1 MSPENAPPQ
10 RPRSFAKS
18 PGRASIG
25 RLRFIIGG
33 LVAAGLFLLVSLRG
47 VAGFYTDYLWFD
59 ALGHGDVFQ
68 GVVGAKVILVLLFMV
83 LFFIILFGNLTI
95 SQRLSPKIRP
105 PGPEEELLVHF
116 HTFVGKRDRLIRILL
131 SAFFALIAG
140 LRVSDK
146 WQDWI
151 LFTNK
156 VDVGINDAQFNKD
169 LGFYLFQLP
178 FLNFIVDW
186 VFGTLLVTLIFTAIN
201 HYLNG
206 GIRFQTTGE
215 RVRPQV
221 KAHLSVL
228 LAFIALVRA
237 ANYWLARY
245 ELTTSSRGAVNG
257 ATYTDVKA
265 KLPAISLLMLISL
278 LAVALLVVNIRRR
291 GWVLPTLA
299 VGLWAFVALV
309 VGNIY
314 PAVIQNFSV
323 EPAESEKEAP
333 YIERNILATRTA
345 FGLDSLEEIQL
356 TNFDNK
362 ITSEDLKSNSAT
374 VRNIR
379 ILDPLIVQATFDRL
393 QGERE
398 FYRFSDVL
406 DTDRYEVAGE
416 TTQVLLGARELNL
429 NQTRS
434 WENQHV
440 AFTHGYGLAL
450 APVSRVKGSGDP
462 DFLIGDLPVSID
474 DSMKVTLDRP
484 QIYVGENLEGYAVLG
499 ASRNEV
505 DFTDENQ
512 QTLAVRYED
521 LGGDGGVGMGSFFRK
536 VAFALR
542 FGQIEPLIS
551 NFVTSESRVMYVRD
565 VRERVDKL
573 APFLHFDADPYPVL
587 DQGRIIYV
595 VDGYTTSDRYPYAQQ
610 ASVSELP
617 RKSGLRHEFNY
628 VRNSVKATVDAFTG
642 EVTLYV
648 VDSEDPL
655 IAAYQKAFSG
665 LFKSID
671 EMPEFLFDHMR
682 YPEDLFR
689 IQTELWGKYHV
700 EDTENFYQRAAEW
713 AVSQDPGRTGE
724 GAANLAIVNEQ
735 GIRIG
740 SRDMRMAPYRTIVS
754 LPDSEEAEYV
764 ILRAF
769 VPLDEEDTRKELAAF
784 IVGRSDRQNYGKLAV
799 YRPPSSNFDG
809 PALAEERIRNDEE
822 VASLQTLLSQRGS
835 TVLFGELL
843 LVPIED
849 SILYVRPL
857 YVQAEGDSTVPE
869 LVQVIV
875 AVGEDVIMADSL
887 QIALERLTGASLSD
901 LFVGIRT
908 GANSALEKVETI
920 AELEE
925 TSSSQQETFDLSNI
939 SSEVASLVIE
949 IDRLQKSAAK
959 ALADNPADWEEF
971 GRIQA
976 QIQKIVALLAEEA
989 S

>member
-1 MSPENAPPQ
+1 MQPEDAPPP
-10 RPRSFAKS
+10 RPRVL
-18 PGRASIG
+18 PRRGRRGSVG
-25 RLRFIIGG
+25 RFRLIIFG
-33 LVAAGLFLLVSLRG
+33 VIAIGLFLLMSLRG
-47 VAGFYTDYLWFD
+47 LAGFYTDFLWFD
-59 ALGHGDVFQ
+59 SLGQGQVFKAVLGAQ
-68 GVVGAKVILVLLFMV
+68 VVLVLLFMF
-83 LFFIILFGNLTI
+83 LFFLILFGNLTVA
-95 SQRLSPKIRP
+95 QRLAPRIRP
-105 PGPEEELLVHF
+105 AGPEEDLLVHY
-116 HTFVGKRDRLIRILL
+116 HTFIGKRDRLVRILF

-146 WQDWI
+146 WQDWL
-151 LFTNK
+151 LFTNRE
-156 VDVGINDAQFNKD
+156 DVGVTDAQFDKD
-169 LGFYLFQLP
+169 IGFYIFQLP
-178 FLNFIVDW
+178 FFNFVVDW
-186 VFGTLLVTLIFTAIN
+186 VFGTLLVTIIFTAIT

-206 GIRFQTTGE
+206 GIRFQTMGE

-228 LAFIALVRA
+228 LAVIALVRA

-245 ELTTSSRGAVNG
+245 ELTTSDRGAVDG

-265 KLPAISLLMLISL
+265 QLPATNLLILISL
-278 LAVALLVVNIRRR
+278 LAVILLVVNIRRR

-299 VGLWAFVALV
+299 VGLWAFVAVV
-309 VGNIY
+309 VGSIY
-314 PAVIQNFSV
+314 PAVIQNFRV

-333 YIERNILATRTA
+333 YIERNIAATREA
-345 FGLDSLEEIQL
+345 YGLAEIDEVQL
-356 TNFDNK
+356 TDFDNS
-362 ITSEDLKSNSAT
+362 ITANDLKNNSET

-406 DTDRYEVAGE
+406 DTDRYEVNGE

-429 NQTRS
+429 NETRS

-474 DSMKVTLDRP
+474 ESMDLTLDRP
-484 QIYVGENLEGYAVLG
+484 QIYVGENLGGYAVLG

-505 DFTDENQ
+505 DYTDENQ
-512 QTLAVRYED
+512 QTLAVRYEE
-521 LGGDGGVGMGSFFRK
+521 LGGDGGVGMGSLFRR

-551 NFVTSESRVMYVRD
+551 NFITEDSKVMFVRD
-565 VRERVDKL
+565 VRERVEKL
-573 APFLHFDADPYPVL
+573 APFLHFDADPYPIL
-587 DQGRIIYV
+587 ENGRIIYMI
-595 VDGYTTSDRYPYAQQ
+595 DGYTTTDRYPYAQN
-610 ASVSELP
+610 APVAELP
-617 RKSGLRHEFNY
+617 RKSGLRHNFNY

-642 EVTLYV
+642 EVIFYV
-648 VDSEDPL
+648 VDQQDPL
-655 IAAYQKAFSG
+655 INAYQRAFEG
-665 LFKSID
+665 LFKPMD
-671 EMPEFLFDHMR
+671 EMPASLIKHVR

-689 IQTELWGKYHV
+689 VQTELWGKYHV
-700 EDTENFYQRAAEW
+700 DDTENFYQRAAEW

-740 SRDMRMAPYRTIVS
+740 SRDMRMSPYRTIVE
-754 LPDSEEAEYV
+754 LPDSDEAEYV
-764 ILRAF
+764 VLRAF

-784 IVGRSDRQNYGKLAV
+784 IVGRSDKDDYAKLAV

-875 AVGEDVIMADSL
+875 AVGEDVVMADSL
-887 QIALERLTGASLSD
+887 QEALEILTNSSLSE
-901 LFVGIRT
+901 LFDGIGSGKSSRIET
-908 GANSALEKVETI
+908 NEKDEAQSESVSTI
-920 AELEE
+920 EL
-925 TSSSQQETFDLSNI
+925 SDI
-939 SSEVASLVIE
+939 SENVAAIIAE
-949 IDRLQKSAAK
+949 IDRLQKASAT
-959 ALADNPADWEEF
+959 ALADDPADWEEF
-971 GRIQA
+971 GRLQA
-976 QIQKIVALLAEEA
+976 QIQELVNALAFEA

>member
-1 MSPENAPPQ
+1 M
-10 RPRSFAKS
+10 
-18 PGRASIG
+18 
-25 RLRFIIGG
+25 
-33 LVAAGLFLLVSLRG
+33 
-47 VAGFYTDYLWFD
+47 
-59 ALGHGDVFQ
+59 
-68 GVVGAKVILVLLFMV
+68 
-83 LFFIILFGNLTI
+83 
-95 SQRLSPKIRP
+95 
-105 PGPEEELLVHF
+105 
-116 HTFVGKRDRLIRILL
+116 
-131 SAFFALIAG
+131 
-140 LRVSDK
+140 
-146 WQDWI
+146 
-151 LFTNK
+151 FTNRE
-156 VDVGINDAQFNKD
+156 DVGLTDAQFDKD
-169 LGFYLFQLP
+169 IGFYIFQLP
-178 FLNFIVDW
+178 FFNFVVDW
-186 VFGTLLVTLIFTAIN
+186 VFGTLLVTIIFTAIT

-206 GIRFQTTGE
+206 GIRFQTMGE

-228 LAFIALVRA
+228 LAVIALVRA

-245 ELTTSSRGAVNG
+245 ELTTSDRGAVDG

-265 KLPAISLLMLISL
+265 QLPATNLLILISL
-278 LAVALLVVNIRRR
+278 LAVILLVVNIRRR

-299 VGLWAFVALV
+299 VGLWAFVAVV
-309 VGNIY
+309 VGSIY
-314 PAVIQNFSV
+314 PAVIQNFRV

-333 YIERNILATRTA
+333 YIERNIAATREA
-345 FGLDSLEEIQL
+345 YGLAEIDEVQL
-356 TNFDNK
+356 TDFDNS
-362 ITSEDLKSNSAT
+362 ITANDLKNNSET

-406 DTDRYEVAGE
+406 DTDRYEVNGE

-429 NQTRS
+429 NETRS

-474 DSMKVTLDRP
+474 EAMNLTLDRP
-484 QIYVGENLEGYAVLG
+484 QIYVGENLDGYAVLG

-505 DFTDENQ
+505 DYTDENQ
-512 QTLAVRYED
+512 QTLAVRYEE
-521 LGGDGGVGMGSFFRK
+521 LGGDGGVGMGSLFRR

-551 NFVTSESRVMYVRD
+551 NFVTEDSKVMFVRD
-565 VRERVDKL
+565 VRERVEKL
-573 APFLHFDADPYPVL
+573 APFLHFDADPYPIL
-587 DQGRIIYV
+587 ENGRIIYMI
-595 VDGYTTSDRYPYAQQ
+595 DAYTTTDRYPYAQN
-610 ASVSELP
+610 APVAELP
-617 RKSGLRHEFNY
+617 RKSGLRHNFNY

-642 EVTLYV
+642 EVIFYAL
-648 VDSEDPL
+648 DQQDPL
-655 IAAYQKAFSG
+655 INAYQRAFEG
-665 LFKSID
+665 LFKPID
-671 EMPEFLFDHMR
+671 EMPASLIEHVR

-689 IQTELWGKYHV
+689 VQTELWGKYHV
-700 EDTENFYQRAAEW
+700 DDTENFYQRAAEW

-735 GIRIG
+735 GIRVG
-740 SRDMRMAPYRTIVS
+740 SRDMRMSPYRTIVE
-754 LPDSEEAEYV
+754 LPDSDEAEYV
-764 ILRAF
+764 VLRAF

-784 IVGRSDRQNYGKLAV
+784 IVGRSDKDDYGKLAV

-875 AVGEDVIMADSL
+875 AVGEDVVMADSL
-887 QIALERLTGASLSD
+887 QEALEILTNSSLSE
-901 LFVGIRT
+901 LFDGIGSGKSSRI
-908 GANSALEKVETI
+908 ETNEEDEAQTESVSTIELSDISENVAAII
-920 AELEE
+920 A
-925 TSSSQQETFDLSNI
+925 
-939 SSEVASLVIE
+939 E
-949 IDRLQKSAAK
+949 IDRLQKASAT
-959 ALADNPADWEEF
+959 ALADDPADWEEF
-971 GRIQA
+971 GRLQA
-976 QIQKIVALLAEEA
+976 QIQDLVNALAFEA

>member
-1 MSPENAPPQ
+1 
-10 RPRSFAKS
+10 
-18 PGRASIG
+18 
-25 RLRFIIGG
+25 
-33 LVAAGLFLLVSLRG
+33 V
-47 VAGFYTDYLWFD
+47 T
-59 ALGHGDVFQ
+59 
-68 GVVGAKVILVLLFMV
+68 
-83 LFFIILFGNLTI
+83 
-95 SQRLSPKIRP
+95 
-105 PGPEEELLVHF
+105 
-116 HTFVGKRDRLIRILL
+116 
-131 SAFFALIAG
+131 
-140 LRVSDK
+140 
-146 WQDWI
+146 
-151 LFTNK
+151 
-156 VDVGINDAQFNKD
+156 DAQFDKD
-169 LGFYLFQLP
+169 IGFYIFQLP
-178 FLNFIVDW
+178 FFNFVVDW
-186 VFGTLLVTLIFTAIN
+186 VFGTLLVTIIFTAIT

-206 GIRFQTTGE
+206 GIRFQTMGE

-228 LAFIALVRA
+228 LAVIALVRA

-245 ELTTSSRGAVNG
+245 ELTTSDRGAVDG

-265 KLPAISLLMLISL
+265 QLPATNLLILISL
-278 LAVALLVVNIRRR
+278 LAVILLVVNIRRR

-299 VGLWAFVALV
+299 VGLWAFVAVV
-309 VGNIY
+309 VGSIY
-314 PAVIQNFSV
+314 PAVIQNFRV

-333 YIERNILATRTA
+333 YIERNISATREA
-345 FGLDSLEEIQL
+345 YGLAEIDEVQL
-356 TNFDNK
+356 TNFDNS
-362 ITSEDLKSNSAT
+362 ITANDLRNNPAT

-379 ILDPLIVQATFDRL
+379 ILDPLVVQATFDRL

-406 DTDRYEVAGE
+406 DTDRYEVNGE

-429 NQTRS
+429 NETRS

-474 DSMKVTLDRP
+474 EAMDLTLDRP
-484 QIYVGENLEGYAVLG
+484 QIYVGENLGGYAVLG

-521 LGGDGGVGMGSFFRK
+521 LGGDGGVGMGSLFRR

-551 NFVTSESRVMYVRD
+551 NFVTEDSKVMFVRD
-565 VRERVDKL
+565 VRERVEKL

-587 DQGRIIYV
+587 DNGRIIYLI
-595 VDGYTTSDRYPYAQQ
+595 DGYTTTDRYPYAQN
-610 ASVSELP
+610 APVAELP
-617 RKSGLRHEFNY
+617 RKSGLRHNFNY

-642 EVTLYV
+642 EVIFYV
-648 VDSEDPL
+648 VDQQDPL
-655 IAAYQKAFSG
+655 INAYQRAFEG
-665 LFKSID
+665 LFKPMD
-671 EMPEFLFDHMR
+671 EMPASLIKHVR

-689 IQTELWGKYHV
+689 VQTELWGKYHV
-700 EDTENFYQRAAEW
+700 DDTENFYQRAAEW

-735 GIRIG
+735 GIRVG
-740 SRDMRMAPYRTIVS
+740 SRDMRMSPYRTIVE
-754 LPDSEEAEYV
+754 LPDSDEAEYV
-764 ILRAF
+764 VLRAF

-784 IVGRSDRQNYGKLAV
+784 IVGRSDKDDYGKLAV

-875 AVGEDVIMADSL
+875 AVGEDVVMADSL
-887 QIALERLTGASLSD
+887 QEALEILTNSSLSE
-901 LFVGIRT
+901 LFDGI
-908 GANSALEKVETI
+908 GSGK
-920 AELEE
+920 
-925 TSSSQQETFDLSNI
+925 
-939 SSEVASLVIE
+939 SSEIEINEKDEVQTESVSTIELSDISEDMAAIIVE
-949 IDRLQKSAAK
+949 IDRLQKASAA
-959 ALADNPADWEEF
+959 ALANNPADWEEF
-971 GRIQA
+971 GRLQA
-976 QIQKIVALLAEEA
+976 QIQEFVNALALEA

>member
-1 MSPENAPPQ
+1 MQPEDAPPP
-10 RPRSFAKS
+10 RPRVL
-18 PGRASIG
+18 PRRGRRGSVG
-25 RLRFIIGG
+25 RLRLIIFGVIAVG
-33 LVAAGLFLLVSLRG
+33 IFLLMSLRG
-47 VAGFYTDYLWFD
+47 LAGFYTDFLWFD
-59 ALGHGDVFQ
+59 SLGQGNVFKAVIGAQ
-68 GVVGAKVILVLLFMV
+68 VVLVLLFML
-83 LFFIILFGNLTI
+83 LFFLILFGNLTVA
-95 SQRLSPKIRP
+95 QRLAPRVRP
-105 PGPEEELLVHF
+105 AGPEEDLLVHY
-116 HTFVGKRDRLIRILL
+116 HTFIGKRDRLVRILF

-146 WQDWI
+146 WQDWL
-151 LFTNK
+151 LFTNRE
-156 VDVGINDAQFNKD
+156 DVGVNDAQFDKD
-169 LGFYLFQLP
+169 IGFYMFELP
-178 FLNFIVDW
+178 FFNFVVDW
-186 VFGTLLVTLIFTAIN
+186 VFGTLLVTLIFTAIT

-206 GIRFQTTGE
+206 GIRFQTSGE
-215 RVRPQV
+215 RVKPQV

-228 LAFIALVRA
+228 LAAIALVRA

-245 ELTTSSRGAVNG
+245 ELTTSDRGAVDG

-265 KLPAISLLMLISL
+265 QLPATNLLILISL
-278 LAVALLVVNIRRR
+278 LAVILLVVNIRRR

-299 VGLWAFVALV
+299 VGLWAFVAVV
-309 VGNIY
+309 VGSIY
-314 PAVIQNFSV
+314 PAVIQNFRV

-333 YIERNILATRTA
+333 YIERNIFATREA
-345 FGLDSLEEIQL
+345 YGLDEIDEVQL
-356 TNFDNK
+356 TDFDNS
-362 ITSEDLKSNSAT
+362 ITANDLRSNSET
-374 VRNIR
+374 VRN
-379 ILDPLIVQATFDRL
+379 LDPLVVQATFDRL

-406 DTDRYEVAGE
+406 DTDRYEVNGE

-429 NQTRS
+429 NETRS

-462 DFLIGDLPVSID
+462 DFLIGDLPVAIDESINL
-474 DSMKVTLDRP
+474 TLDRP
-484 QIYVGENLEGYAVLG
+484 QIYVGENLGGYAVLG

-505 DFTDENQ
+505 DYTDENQ
-512 QTLAVRYED
+512 QTLAVRYEE
-521 LGGDGGVGMGSFFRK
+521 LGGDGGVGMGSLFRRL
-536 VAFALR
+536 AFALR

-551 NFVTSESRVMYVRD
+551 NFVTDDSKVMFVRD
-565 VRERVDKL
+565 VRERVEKL

-587 DQGRIIYV
+587 DNGRIIYMI
-595 VDGYTTSDRYPYAQQ
+595 DGYTTTDRYPYAQN
-610 ASVSELP
+610 APVAELP
-617 RKSGLRHEFNY
+617 RKSGLRHNFNY
-628 VRNSVKATVDAFTG
+628 VRNSVKATVDSFTG
-642 EVTLYV
+642 EVIFYI
-648 VDSEDPL
+648 VDPQDPL
-655 IAAYQKAFSG
+655 INAYQRAFEG
-665 LFKSID
+665 LFKPID
-671 EMPEFLFDHMR
+671 EMPASLIDHVR

-689 IQTELWGKYHV
+689 VQTELWGKYHV
-700 EDTENFYQRAAEW
+700 DDTENFYQRAAEW

-740 SRDMRMAPYRTIVS
+740 SRDMRMAPYRTIVE
-754 LPDSEEAEYV
+754 LPDSTEAEYV
-764 ILRAF
+764 VLRAF

-784 IVGRSDRQNYGKLAV
+784 IVGRSDKDNYGKLAV

-875 AVGEDVIMADSL
+875 AVGEDVVMADSL
-887 QIALERLTGASLSD
+887 QDALETLTNSSLSG
-901 LFVGIRT
+901 LFDGI
-908 GANSALEKVETI
+908 
-920 AELEE
+920 
-925 TSSSQQETFDLSNI
+925 TSGK
-939 SSEVASLVIE
+939 SSEIETNEEDPSQEESVSTIEFADISEDVAEIIVE
-949 IDRLQKSAAK
+949 IDRLQKASAA
-959 ALADNPADWEEF
+959 ALANNPADWAEF
-971 GRIQA
+971 GRLQA
-976 QIQKIVALLAEEA
+976 QIQELVNALALEA

>member
-1 MSPENAPPQ
+1 MQPEDAPPP
-10 RPRSFAKS
+10 RPRVLPRRGRRS
-18 PGRASIG
+18 PVGRIRLIIFGVIAIG
-25 RLRFIIGG
+25 
-33 LVAAGLFLLVSLRG
+33 LLLLMSLRG
-47 VAGFYTDYLWFD
+47 LAGFYTDFLWFD
-59 ALGHGDVFQ
+59 SLGQGDVFKAVFGAQ
-68 GVVGAKVILVLLFMV
+68 VVLVLLFMF
-83 LFFIILFGNLTI
+83 LFFLIFFGNLTI
-95 SQRLSPKIRP
+95 AQRLAPRIRP
-105 PGPEEELLVHF
+105 AGPEEDLLVHY
-116 HTFVGKRDRLIRILL
+116 HTFVGKRDRLLRILFSL
-131 SAFFALIAG
+131 FCAFIAG

-146 WQDWI
+146 WQDWL
-151 LFTNK
+151 LFTNR
-156 VDVGINDAQFNKD
+156 VDVGVSDAQFEKD
-169 LGFYLFQLP
+169 IGFYIFQLP
-178 FLNFIVDW
+178 FYNFVVDW
-186 VFGTLLVTLIFTAIN
+186 VFGTLLITLIFTAIT

-215 RVRPQV
+215 RVSPQV

-245 ELTTSSRGAVNG
+245 ELTTSSRGAVDG

-265 KLPAISLLMLISL
+265 QLPATNLLILISL
-278 LAVALLVVNIRRR
+278 LAVILLVVNIRRR
-291 GWVLPTLA
+291 GWVLPALA
-299 VGLWAFVALV
+299 VGLWAFVAV
-309 VGNIY
+309 IVGSIY
-314 PAVIQNFSV
+314 PAVIQNFRV

-333 YIERNILATRTA
+333 YIERNILATREA
-345 FGLDSLEEIQL
+345 YGLDSIDEIQL
-356 TNFDNK
+356 TDFDNSV
-362 ITSEDLKSNSAT
+362 TADDLRNNSET

-379 ILDPLIVQATFDRL
+379 ILDPLVVQATFDRL

-406 DTDRYEVAGE
+406 DTDRYEVNGE

-429 NQTRS
+429 NETRS

-462 DFLIGDLPVSID
+462 DFLIGDLPVAID
-474 DSMKVTLDRP
+474 ESMDVVLDRP

-521 LGGDGGVGMGSFFRK
+521 LGGEGGVEMGSLFRRL
-536 VAFALR
+536 AFALR

-551 NFVTSESRVMYVRD
+551 NFVTEDSKVMFVRD
-565 VRERVDKL
+565 VRGRVEKL

-587 DQGRIIYV
+587 DKGRIIYV
-595 VDGYTTSDRYPYAQQ
+595 VDGYTTTDRYPYAQN
-610 ASVSELP
+610 APVAELP
-617 RKSGLRHEFNY
+617 RKSGLRHDFNY

-642 EVTLYV
+642 EVVFYV
-648 VDSEDPL
+648 VDLEDPL
-655 IAAYQKAFSG
+655 ITAYQKAFEG
-665 LFKSID
+665 LFKPMN
-671 EMPEFLFDHMR
+671 EMPASLFDHIR

-740 SRDMRMAPYRTIVS
+740 SRDMRMSPYRTIVE
-754 LPDSEEAEYV
+754 LPDSENAEYV

-784 IVGRSDRQNYGKLAV
+784 IVGRSDKENYGKLAV

-875 AVGEDVIMADSL
+875 AVGEDVVMADSL
-887 QIALERLTGASLSD
+887 QDALEILTNSSLSELFDGIGAGNTSKIEIDVDQDD
-901 LFVGIRT
+901 LP
-908 GANSALEKVETI
+908 SESPSTI
-920 AELEE
+920 DP
-925 TSSSQQETFDLSNI
+925 SDI
-939 SSEVASLVIE
+939 SGDVATIISE
-949 IDRLQKSAAK
+949 IDRLQKASAS
-959 ALADNPADWEEF
+959 ALSGNPADWEEF
-971 GRIQA
+971 GRLQA
-976 QIQKIVALLAEEA
+976 QIQELVNVLSNEA